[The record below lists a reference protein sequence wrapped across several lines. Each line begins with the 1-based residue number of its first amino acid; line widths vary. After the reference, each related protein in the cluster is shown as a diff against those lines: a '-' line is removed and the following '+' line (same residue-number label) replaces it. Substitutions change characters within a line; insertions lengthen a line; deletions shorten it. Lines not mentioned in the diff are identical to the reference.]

1 MQKNTKAAYARKDTF
16 WNKQRVEKRLTFR
29 ELSEILGESDKRIAG
44 YFSGFLLPNDTT
56 IKQLCELFD
65 VDYNTGNLEF
75 QHAHRQYK
83 AEHKLGL
90 AYSSKK
96 KSTTSNKK
104 VTKKDI
110 TSDEDILDAL
120 YGVLPRKEFLDIY
133 KALYIA
139 VDDSID
145 YRRILYNAVDYD
157 TYCTINKVIEESRVV
172 F

>member
-1 MQKNTKAAYARKDTF
+1 MAYAKKDTF
-16 WNKQRVEKRLTFR
+16 WNKQRVEKGFTTKEVG
-29 ELSEILGESDKRIAG
+29 ELIGEKDKTVSA
-44 YFSGFLLPNDTT
+44 YFTGFLMPSEST
-56 IKQLCELFD
+56 IRALCDLFD
-65 VDYNTGNLEF
+65 VDFHTGNLEF

-83 AEHKLGL
+83 AEHDLSLK
-90 AYSSKK
+90 YSFNQKSK
-96 KSTTSNKK
+96 
-104 VTKKDI
+104 KKDI

-139 VDDSID
+139 VDDSVD

-157 TYCTINKVIEESRVV
+157 TYCKINKVIEESRVV